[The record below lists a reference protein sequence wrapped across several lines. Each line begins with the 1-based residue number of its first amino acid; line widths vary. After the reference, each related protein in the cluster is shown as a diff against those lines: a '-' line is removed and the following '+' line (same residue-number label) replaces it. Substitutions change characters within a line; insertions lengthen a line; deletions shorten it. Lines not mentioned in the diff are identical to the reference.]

1 MDRHL
6 IAPGPDMVW
15 HVSNLLQP
23 HRPTGEKELIE
34 LAERAILL
42 PHEIAF
48 HPNPD
53 ALSWRINRLMA

>member
-1 MDRHL
+1 
-6 IAPGPDMVW
+6 MVW